1 MGTVQQSNVRQGN
14 HSSQNNDFLQ
24 IKDFISLCLSRWYW
38 FLISVVICLGVA
50 FAYLLSQPSVY
61 TRTADILIKDNEKG
75 GKTKS
80 VSKDVQS
87 TFDDLGVVN
96 SISKVQNELI
106 IVQSPV
112 LMEEVVKRLHLDMQY
127 SIDGRFHREVLY
139 GNNQPITVTIAGLA
153 DDQSVSFAV
162 TETNTGIE
170 ISELVSG
177 GTNYLGKTYKG
188 SYSSPIE
195 TPVGPVMITKSSMAE
210 NKSLPKIY
218 VNRMG
223 IHAAVGTFKGKLS
236 VARVDAKADVLRLT
250 YNDVSIQRAEDI
262 LNTLIVV
269 NNESWVNDKNE
280 ITISTAMFID
290 ERLAIIESELGE
302 VDNDISSYKSEH
314 LVNDVKA
321 ASNLYLNQSNE
332 TSKKLQDLQIQLYMA
347 KYVRSYMNSVVNKYQ
362 LLPANSGITN
372 SGIESQIRS
381 YNEKL
386 LQRNHVV
393 ANSSES
399 NPLVL
404 DMDKA
409 LDDMRD
415 AIHSSIDNMILTL
428 NAQIR
433 SIQKQNEQS
442 NEQIAANPD
451 QAKYLLSVER
461 QQKIKETLYLFLL
474 QKREENALSQAF
486 TAYNTRVIT
495 PPYGSLAPTS
505 PKRFNIMVIVFVIGL
520 FIPMIVLFLQENM
533 NTVVRGRKD
542 IEKMTIPFAGE
553 IPLSD
558 KKRKLGSR
566 KQPEVIVSVEA
577 GKRNVINEAFRVLR
591 TNIEFM
597 NKGNDSSTVLLF
609 TSYNQGSGK
618 TYLSM
623 NLAISFALKGKKV
636 LVIDGDLRHASLSK
650 YVKSPKVGLTNYLA
664 QQVDSLD
671 EIIVPFE
678 GQENL
683 YLIPVGLNP
692 PNPTELIGDARFGQM
707 METLRERYDY
717 IIVDCPPIDIVAD
730 TQIIEKYTDRT
741 LFVVRAGLM
750 ERGMLDDLDRIY
762 EEQRFKNMALVLN
775 GSSENNGRYGYRYGY
790 KYGYYHSYS
799 YYK

>member
-1 MGTVQQSNVRQGN
+1 
-14 HSSQNNDFLQ
+14 
-24 IKDFISLCLSRWYW
+24 
-38 FLISVVICLGVA
+38 
-50 FAYLLSQPSVY
+50 
-61 TRTADILIKDNEKG
+61 
-75 GKTKS
+75 
-80 VSKDVQS
+80 
-87 TFDDLGVVN
+87 
-96 SISKVQNELI
+96 
-106 IVQSPV
+106 
-112 LMEEVVKRLHLDMQY
+112 
-127 SIDGRFHREVLY
+127 
-139 GNNQPITVTIAGLA
+139 
-153 DDQSVSFAV
+153 
-162 TETNTGIE
+162 
-170 ISELVSG
+170 
-177 GTNYLGKTYKG
+177 
-188 SYSSPIE
+188 
-195 TPVGPVMITKSSMAE
+195 
-210 NKSLPKIY
+210 
-218 VNRMG
+218 
-223 IHAAVGTFKGKLS
+223 
-236 VARVDAKADVLRLT
+236 
-250 YNDVSIQRAEDI
+250 
-262 LNTLIVV
+262 
-269 NNESWVNDKNE
+269 
-280 ITISTAMFID
+280 
-290 ERLAIIESELGE
+290 
-302 VDNDISSYKSEH
+302 
-314 LVNDVKA
+314 
-321 ASNLYLNQSNE
+321 
-332 TSKKLQDLQIQLYMA
+332 
-347 KYVRSYMNSVVNKYQ
+347 
-362 LLPANSGITN
+362 
-372 SGIESQIRS
+372 
-381 YNEKL
+381 
-386 LQRNHVV
+386 
-393 ANSSES
+393 
-399 NPLVL
+399 
-404 DMDKA
+404 MDKA

-597 NKGNDSSTVLLF
+597 NKGNDSSKVLLF

-799 YYK
+799 YYN

>member
-1 MGTVQQSNVRQGN
+1 MGAVQQNNVRQVN

-24 IKDFISLCLSRWYW
+24 IKDFVSLCLSRWYW
-38 FLISVVICLGVA
+38 FVISVVVCLGIA

-177 GTNYLGKTYKG
+177 GTNYLGNTYKG

-195 TPVGPVMITKSSMAE
+195 TPIGPIMITKSSMTE

-269 NNESWVNDKNE
+269 YNESWVNDKNE

-386 LQRNHVV
+386 LQRNNVV

-597 NKGNDSSTVLLF
+597 NKGNDSSKVLLF

-664 QQVDSLD
+664 QQIDSLD

>member
-50 FAYLLSQPSVY
+50 FAYLLSQPSIY

-269 NNESWVNDKNE
+269 YNESWVNDKNE

-386 LQRNHVV
+386 LQRNNVV

-597 NKGNDSSTVLLF
+597 NKGNDSSKVLLF

-650 YVKSPKVGLTNYLA
+650 YVQSPKVGLTNYLA

-799 YYK
+799 YYN